1 MDLPYCNPELI
12 RKEKEEQIALNK
24 TIRKD
29 LDEVLQKFR
38 NGCHEQRCWSHEREV
53 AIDKIIE
60 AMMWLGK
67 DLARIG
73 TPDPYPTSRDPEDKT
88 VHPTADGLKM

>member
-1 MDLPYCNPELI
+1 
-12 RKEKEEQIALNK
+12 
-24 TIRKD
+24 
-29 LDEVLQKFR
+29 
-38 NGCHEQRCWSHEREV
+38 
-53 AIDKIIE
+53 
-60 AMMWLGK
+60 MWLGK

>member
-1 MDLPYCNPELI
+1 MVPCCNTEII
-12 RKEKEEQIALNK
+12 RKQTEEQIALNK

-29 LDEVLQKFR
+29 LDEVLQKFKK
-38 NGCHEQRCWSHEREV
+38 GMSDQCCYSHEREV
-53 AIDKIIE
+53 AVDKIIE

-88 VHPTADGLKM
+88 IHQTADGLQM